1 MTNADGAFTI
11 AKVNVLSR
19 LNLSSMAHSAA
30 AAVTRATTAPVTDAP
45 ATDVTNA
52 AAASPTAR
60 VVDTYEQHLPT
71 PTKLDGFADRLL
83 SKVAPIRT
91 HERVLHDISGS
102 FFGVQVGVTLSQLEL
117 AKRGTSGV
125 EFIQVVNPDGSSNIE
140 TVLGRKQLG
149 LGHRIELQGP
159 ALNSSLS
166 PGELPV
172 GARFVGVGLTTD
184 VTSTMDH
191 DALSYTVEVKLSE
204 KSIVEFAAMGGPGAA
219 ALAADALADV
229 AGASA
234 AHVVGEVLLGAVPVL
249 SAVLAVN
256 SARRALHTCRD
267 KTAPAAMKF
276 FAVTH
281 ALADAV
287 RIVFPLAGTLANAGL
302 VVAAASAGYISARHQ
317 QHARP
322 TGERLGEAEPPAPSP
337 PTPAAPPTTTT
348 GTT

>member
-1 MTNADGAFTI
+1 MTNGRGPFTI
-11 AKVNVLSR
+11 KKVNVLSR
-19 LNLSSMAHSAA
+19 LNSVAHSAA
-30 AAVTRATTAPVTDAP
+30 AAVARVTTAPPVASVEAADAAAPTTTTGP
-45 ATDVTNA
+45 AT
-52 AAASPTAR
+52 R
-60 VVDTYEQHLPT
+60 VVDSYEQHLPT
-71 PTKLDGFADRLL
+71 PTKLDGFADRML

-91 HERVLHDISGS
+91 HERVLHDMGGS

-149 LGHRIELQGP
+149 MGHRIELQGP
-159 ALNSSLS
+159 ALNTSLS

-172 GARFVGVGLTTD
+172 GARFIGVGLTTD

-204 KSIVEFAAMGGPGAA
+204 KSIAEFAAMGGPGAA

-229 AGASA
+229 AGTSA

-249 SAVLAVN
+249 SAVLAIN

-317 QHARP
+317 QHAAP
-322 TGERLGEAEPPAPSP
+322 TGERLGDPPEAPAPPVP
-337 PTPAAPPTTTT
+337 PPSTST
-348 GTT
+348 GRT